1 MFKYDKDIMIWIDH
15 EFKGSK
21 LNGFDIAK
29 QLHEQGF
36 TRLYLLSGRRFEK
49 GEVPDYLTA
58 ILKTDTDDIFKLA
71 AS

>member
-15 EFKGSK
+15 E
-21 LNGFDIAK
+21 
-29 QLHEQGF
+29 F